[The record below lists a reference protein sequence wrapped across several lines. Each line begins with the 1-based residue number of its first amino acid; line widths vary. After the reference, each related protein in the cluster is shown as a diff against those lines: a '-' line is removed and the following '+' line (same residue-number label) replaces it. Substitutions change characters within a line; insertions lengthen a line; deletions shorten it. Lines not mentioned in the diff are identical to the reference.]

1 MKLNN
6 VFNQCNLYLTLWC
19 LFLLLREYN
28 SSRISALLLFGI
40 LFLSIFYWFYANLK
54 YHFNIY
60 LKSLNILLFLFTSY
74 GLIRMFSGEVIINT
88 LGQVTKPYGFLQNIY
103 TSLLPIFAFYTFTRK
118 GLLTQSV
125 IKFWI
130 IIFIPIAMFAF
141 QQLNTRIIDLL
152 STPNVTITEFTNNYS
167 YWFLFLLPGIAL
179 FKNRIFQFSALI
191 LCITYIIMGMKRG
204 AILLLFLCIA
214 LFIYHTLIKSSSR
227 KKMLTLVL
235 SVVTIWVSYNIIT
248 WNLQNSDYFY
258 SRLQRTLNGDSSE
271 RDIIYYNIFNS
282 FISEDKFLPILLGH
296 GAEATVRLTGNE
308 AHNDWLEIL
317 YNHGMLGVLIY
328 FYYWLAFLRTS
339 IKSKKTCNE
348 LYLSFMLIIIILLGR
363 SFFSMSYADLMI
375 FTSIVLGY
383 VLGEIDK
390 AQYLLYE
397 NNS

>member
-141 QQLNTRIIDLL
+141 QQLNKRIIDLL

-191 LCITYIIMGMKRG
+191 LCIAYIIMGMKRG

-214 LFIYHTLIKSSSR
+214 FFIYHTLIKSSSR

-271 RDIIYYNIFNS
+271 RDIIYYSIFNS

-390 AQYLLYE
+390 AQYLLHE